1 MGRGGKKREMKY
13 IKKSLIVFIFLLMS
27 LFALK
32 FYISTKNFKSM
43 LTSILKSNGLNVEFK
58 AVKLIGFN
66 TIQIDNLKVKDM
78 SGNVVIAGKKTTA
91 GISLLMPTR
100 LNRIDIY
107 NGTVNLERRKNNDF
121 NIFHVIKPQ
130 PQKPKTFDPTSRIGK
145 LHIHNATLNY
155 TDISFDKK

>member
-1 MGRGGKKREMKY
+1 
-13 IKKSLIVFIFLLMS
+13 MS

-32 FYISTKNFKSM
+32 FYISTKNFKSV
-43 LTSILKSNGLNVEFK
+43 LTSILKSSGLNVEFNG
-58 AVKLIGFN
+58 VWLIGFSKLQVN
-66 TIQIDNLKVKDM
+66 NLKVKDM
-78 SGNVVIAGKKTTA
+78 KGKVVIYGKKTTA

-121 NIFHVIKPQ
+121 NIFYVIK
-130 PQKPKTFDPTSRIGK
+130 KDPKKKQTYDPTSRIGK

-155 TDISFDKK
+155 TDTSFDKKISKRLTKLSILKLMFH